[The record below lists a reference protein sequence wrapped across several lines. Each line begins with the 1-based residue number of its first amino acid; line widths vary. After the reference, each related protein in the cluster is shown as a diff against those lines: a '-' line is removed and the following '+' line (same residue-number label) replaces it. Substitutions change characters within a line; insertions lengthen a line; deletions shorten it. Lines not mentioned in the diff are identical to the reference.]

1 MDEVRRQIS
10 EEEKGLQA
18 EAAAEASAA
27 EPRLIVEE

>member
-18 EAAAEASAA
+18 EAEASAA
-27 EPRLIVEE
+27 EPRLIVEK